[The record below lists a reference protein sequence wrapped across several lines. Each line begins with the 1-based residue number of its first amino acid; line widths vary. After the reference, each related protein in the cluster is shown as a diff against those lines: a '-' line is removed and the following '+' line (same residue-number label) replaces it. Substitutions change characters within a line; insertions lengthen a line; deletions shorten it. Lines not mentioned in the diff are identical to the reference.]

1 MKYIARVQ
9 EERLLESLRPQ
20 KVTLLLG
27 ARRTGKTVLVKR
39 ILERVE
45 EPYLFMQGENIA
57 TQELLSRRTTAH
69 FQSLLGDK
77 RLLVI
82 DEAQGIPE
90 IGKALKLMVDTIEG
104 IKVLVTGSS
113 AFGLAELTGA
123 PLTGRKTT
131 LYLYPISE
139 EELLPEESPEEKRDN
154 LRQRLVFGSYPD
166 LFHLPNREDKIEFL
180 QELLQSYL
188 MKDILVFENVRNAPQ
203 LFNLLRLVAYQVGSQ
218 VSYNELGRQLGISK
232 NTVIRYLDLF
242 AKVYILFPVGGFSR
256 NLRKEVVKN
265 SKWYFYDN
273 GIRNALI
280 ANFNPLEM
288 RNDQGA
294 LWGNYVI
301 SERVKFQHYH
311 RMVVNNFFWRTYD
324 KQEIDWVEEREGRL
338 FGYEMKWG
346 AIRKTKVPGAWL
358 QSYPEAE
365 YHTITPENYLSWV
378 TPKGAA
384 E

>member
-9 EERLLESLRPQ
+9 EARLLESLRPQ

-45 EPYLFMQGENIA
+45 EPFLFLQGENIA

-77 RLLVI
+77 KLLVI

-90 IGKALKLMVDTIEG
+90 IGKVLKLMVDTIEG
-104 IKVLVTGSS
+104 VKVLVTGSS

-131 LYLYPISE
+131 LHLYPISE

-188 MKDILVFENVRNAPQ
+188 MKDILAFENVRNAPQ
-203 LFNLLRLVAYQVGSQ
+203 LFNLLRLVAYQVGSV

-242 AKVYILFPVGGFSR
+242 TKVYILFPVGGFSR

-280 ANFNPLEM
+280 ANFNPIEM
-288 RNDQGA
+288 RNDQGQ
-294 LWGNYVI
+294 LWENYVI

-324 KQEIDWVEEREGRL
+324 QQEIDWVEEREGRL

-346 AIRKTKVPGAWL
+346 ATRKTKVPRTWL

-365 YHTITPENYLSWV
+365 FQVITPDNFLSWV
-378 TPKGAA
+378 TP
-384 E
+384 ERTSE